1 MRQGGGGP
9 ALQRILQTRS
19 PGGEEVPPEHVPG
32 PGAHPADTLVVTG
45 ADHPLRGQ
53 AEDNRRHPV
62 LMSCRNRNGKSAP
75 FRKKWD
81 VQNRV
86 SWGEN

>member
-1 MRQGGGGP
+1 MPR
-9 ALQRILQTRS
+9 
-19 PGGEEVPPEHVPG
+19 EHVPG

-45 ADHPLRGQ
+45 TDDPLRGQ

-62 LMSCRNRNGKSAP
+62 LMSCRNRNRKSAP
-75 FRKKWD
+75 FRKKCD
-81 VQNRV
+81 LQNRI